1 MALAPSLAA
10 SLAVSSAGFVPDRP
24 DLGHRAE
31 GRDLADPAFFEG
43 SLDPSAPRL
52 LPPAAYRALAFS
64 ELEDDAVWTR
74 TWLTIG
80 LGAEIPAPG
89 DLLPFTAGHHGLHV
103 QRGADGGL
111 VGRFNKAQHGGC
123 RAVPLQCRTGTK
135 TRCSFTACGYS
146 RDGTVLPAGTEGPSP
161 AMHQYLGLRPERL
174 LPVAVNAWGPLVRI
188 NLDPGAGAPEAPPQ
202 GLAALAGETRRAEFS
217 ANWKLV
223 AQALAEGARLG
234 EGAESLHLTGRL
246 ATGEAAVIAVHFPNL
261 VLIEARGETCAVML
275 QPTAL
280 GQTLL
285 RIGLLGGPGAAPS
298 DLEASW
304 ATWLAEIAA
313 RLKRAVAVQASLD
326 GPGAGPR
333 ATADAAGLWLQQRIA
348 ARVQARPM
356 PTDIQPLY
364 ATAQGRG
371 C

>member
-1 MALAPSLAA
+1 MAHATPLAA
-10 SLAVSSAGFVPDRP
+10 SCAGFVPDRP

-31 GRDLADPAFFEG
+31 GRDLADPAFFAD

-52 LPPAAYRALAFS
+52 LPPAAYRALAFA

-74 TWLTIG
+74 SWLAIG
-80 LGAEIPAPG
+80 LAAEIPSPG
-89 DLLPFTAGHHGLHV
+89 DLLPFTTGHHGVHV
-103 QRGADGGL
+103 QRDAAGGF

-146 RDGTVLPAGTEGPSP
+146 RDGTVLPAERDGPTP

-174 LPVAVNAWGPLVRI
+174 LPVAVRAWGPLIRI
-188 NLDPGAGAPEAPPQ
+188 DLDPGAEPPEAAPQ
-202 GLAALAGETRRAEFS
+202 GLAALAGETRRMEFA

-223 AQALAEGARLG
+223 AQALAEGTPRAAG
-234 EGAESLHLTGRL
+234 PHSLDLTGRL
-246 ATGEAAVIAVHFPNL
+246 ATGATAAIALHFPNL
-261 VLIEARGETCAVML
+261 VLIASGPETCAIML

-285 RIGLLGGPGAAPS
+285 RIGLLGPEGASAS
-298 DLEASW
+298 DLESSW
-304 ATWLAEIAA
+304 AAWQAEIAA
-313 RLKRAVAVQASLD
+313 RLAPAVAVQASL
-326 GPGAGPR
+326 GGVAIQPTVR
-333 ATADAAGLWLQQRIA
+333 AAGLWLHQRIA
-348 ARVQARPM
+348 ERVGARPV
-356 PTDIQPLY
+356 PAQSQPLY

>member
-1 MALAPSLAA
+1 MALAAA
-10 SLAVSSAGFVPDRP
+10 TAGFVPDRP
-24 DLGHRAE
+24 DLGHHAE
-31 GRDLADPAFFEG
+31 GLDLADPAFFAD
-43 SLDPSAPRL
+43 SLDPRAPRL
-52 LPPAAYRALAFS
+52 LPPAAYRALAFA

-74 TWLTIG
+74 SWLAIG
-80 LGAEIPAPG
+80 LGAEIPAAD

-103 QRGADGGL
+103 QRTAEGGL

-146 RDGTVLPAGTEGPSP
+146 RDGAVLPAGLEGPTP

-174 LPVAVNAWGPLVRI
+174 LPVAVRAWGPMVRI
-188 NLDPGAGAPEAPPQ
+188 NLDPEAAPPEAAPE
-202 GLAALAGETRRAEFS
+202 GLVALAGETRRVEYA
-217 ANWKLV
+217 ANWKLA
-223 AQALAEGARLG
+223 AQALAEGDRFAQ
-234 EGAESLHLTGRL
+234 APESLHLTGRL
-246 ATGEAAVIAVHFPNL
+246 ATGEAASLALHFPNL

-285 RIGLLGGPGAAPS
+285 RIGLLGPQGRATPDLEVS
-298 DLEASW
+298 LLEASW
-304 ATWLAEIAA
+304 DAWLAEIAA
-313 RLKRAVAVQASLD
+313 RMAPAVAAQAALTRPD
-326 GPGAGPR
+326 
-333 ATADAAGLWLQQRIA
+333 ADEAVPTNAAGLWLQANLA
-348 ARVQARPM
+348 ARVRARPAA
-356 PTDIQPLY
+356 TDTQPLY

>member
-1 MALAPSLAA
+1 MVLAIA
-10 SLAVSSAGFVPDRP
+10 SAGFVPDRP
-24 DLGHRAE
+24 DLGHHAE
-31 GRDLADPAFFEG
+31 GLDLADPAFFAAG
-43 SLDPSAPRL
+43 LDPAAPRL
-52 LPPAAYRALAFS
+52 LPPAAYRALAFA

-74 TWLTIG
+74 SWLAIG

-146 RDGTVLPAGTEGPSP
+146 RDGAVLPAGAEGPTP

-174 LPVAVNAWGPLVRI
+174 LPVAARAWGPLVRI
-188 NLDPGAGAPEAPPQ
+188 NLDPGAAPPEAAPD
-202 GLAALAGETRRAEFS
+202 GLVALAGETRRAEYA
-217 ANWKLV
+217 ANWKLA
-223 AQALAEGARLG
+223 AQALAEGDGCA
-234 EGAESLHLTGRL
+234 EAPESLHLSGRL
-246 ATGEAAVIAVHFPNL
+246 ATGEAASLALHFPNL

-285 RIGLLGGPGAAPS
+285 RIGLLGPEGTATPNFEAS
-298 DLEASW
+298 WLEASW
-304 ATWLAEIAA
+304 DAWLAEIAA
-313 RLKRAVAVQASLD
+313 RMAPAVAAQAALSRSDADEAL
-326 GPGAGPR
+326 
-333 ATADAAGLWLQQRIA
+333 ATNAAGLWLQANLA
-348 ARVQARPM
+348 ARVRARPAA
-356 PTDIQPLY
+356 TDTQPLY

>member
-1 MALAPSLAA
+1 MVLAA
-10 SLAVSSAGFVPDRP
+10 SAGFVPDRP

-31 GRDLADPAFFEG
+31 GVDLADPAFFAD
-43 SLDPSAPRL
+43 SLDPGAPRL
-52 LPPAAYRALAFS
+52 LPPAAYRTLAFA
-64 ELEDDAVWTR
+64 ELEDDAVWTCS
-74 TWLTIG
+74 WLAIG
-80 LGAEIPAPG
+80 LGAEISSPG

-103 QRGADGGL
+103 QREGDGGL

-146 RDGTVLPAGTEGPSP
+146 RDGTVLPASADGPTP

-174 LPVAVNAWGPLVRI
+174 LPVAVRAWGPLVRI
-188 NLDPGAGAPEAPPQ
+188 NLDPGAVPPEAPPE
-202 GLAALAGETRRAEFS
+202 GLAALAAETRRAEF
-217 ANWKLV
+217 ACNWKL
-223 AQALAEGARLG
+223 ALQALAEGERFS
-234 EGAESLHLTGRL
+234 ETSDSLHLTGRL
-246 ATGEAAVIAVHFPNL
+246 ATGEAAAIAVHFPNL

-285 RIGLLGGPGAAPS
+285 RIGLLGS
-298 DLEASW
+298 DDAEPADRETSRESSWEASW
-304 ATWLAEIAA
+304 EASWIAWQAEIAA
-313 RLKRAVAVQASLD
+313 RMAPAVAAQAALS
-326 GPGAGPR
+326 GAVN
-333 ATADAAGLWLQQRIA
+333 AAGLWLQQRIA
-348 ARVQARPM
+348 ARVRARPAI
-356 PTDIQPLY
+356 TDTQPLF

>member
-1 MALAPSLAA
+1 MALAA
-10 SLAVSSAGFVPDRP
+10 SSAGFVPDRP

-31 GRDLADPAFFEG
+31 GLDLADPAFFADG
-43 SLDPSAPRL
+43 LDPSAPRL
-52 LPPAAYRALAFS
+52 LPPAAYRALAFA

-74 TWLTIG
+74 AWLAIG

-89 DLLPFTAGHHGLHV
+89 DLLPFTAGHHGIHV
-103 QRGADGGL
+103 QREAEGGL

-123 RAVPLQCRTGTK
+123 RAVPLQCRTGTR

-146 RDGTVLPAGTEGPSP
+146 RDGTVLLAGSEGPTP

-174 LPVAVNAWGPLVRI
+174 LPVAVQDWGPLIRI
-188 NLDPGAGAPEAPPQ
+188 TLDPGAASSEAPPA
-202 GLAALAGETRRAEFS
+202 GLVALAGETRRVEFA
-217 ANWKLV
+217 ANWKLA
-223 AQALAEGARLG
+223 AQALAVGAPRATG
-234 EGAESLHLTGRL
+234 PQSLHLTGQL
-246 ATGEAAVIAVHFPNL
+246 ATGEAASIVFHFPNL

-285 RIGLLGGPGAAPS
+285 RVGLLGGGGSSPS

-304 ATWLAEIAA
+304 SAWQAEIAA
-313 RLKRAVAVQASLD
+313 RLTPAVALQASL
-326 GPGAGPR
+326 GGSGEPLA
-333 ATADAAGLWLQQRIA
+333 ADAAGLWLQQRIA
-348 ARVQARPM
+348 DSVNARPA
-356 PTDIQPLY
+356 PAQTQPLY

>member
-1 MALAPSLAA
+1 MALPAFLAA
-10 SLAVSSAGFVPDRP
+10 ASAGFVPDRP

-31 GRDLADPAFFEG
+31 GRDLADPAFFAD

-52 LPPAAYRALAFS
+52 LPPAAYRTLAFAG
-64 ELEDDAVWTR
+64 LEDDAVWTR
-74 TWLTIG
+74 SWLAIG
-80 LGAEIPAPG
+80 LEAEIPAPG

-103 QRGADGGL
+103 QRDAAGGL

-123 RAVPLQCRTGTK
+123 RSVPLQCRTGTR

-146 RDGTVLPAGTEGPSP
+146 RDGTVLPAGTDGPTP

-174 LPVAVNAWGPLVRI
+174 LPVAVRAWGPLIRI
-188 NLDPGAGAPEAPPQ
+188 HLDPEAGPPEAAPDD
-202 GLAALAGETRRAEFS
+202 LAAFAGETRRAEFA
-217 ANWKLV
+217 ANWKLA
-223 AQALAEGARLG
+223 AQALAEGTPVAAGPHGLDL
-234 EGAESLHLTGRL
+234 AGRL
-246 ATGEAAVIAVHFPNL
+246 ATGATAAIALHFPNL
-261 VLIEARGETCAVML
+261 VLIASGPETCAIML

-285 RIGLLGGPGAAPS
+285 RIGLLGREGATAP

-304 ATWLAEIAA
+304 AAWQAEIAA
-313 RLKRAVAVQASLD
+313 RLAPAVALQASLD
-326 GPGAGPR
+326 GV
-333 ATADAAGLWLQQRIA
+333 ATPPAANAAGLWLHERIA
-348 ARVQARPM
+348 ERIAERVGARPM
-356 PTDIQPLY
+356 PAQTQPLY

>member
-1 MALAPSLAA
+1 MALAVA
-10 SLAVSSAGFVPDRP
+10 SAGFVPDRP

-31 GRDLADPAFFEG
+31 GFDLANPAFFAD
-43 SLDPSAPRL
+43 SLDPGAPRL
-52 LPPAAYRALAFS
+52 LPPAAYRALAFA

-74 TWLTIG
+74 SWLAIG
-80 LGAEIPAPG
+80 LGAEIPSPG

-103 QRGADGGL
+103 QREPDGGL

-146 RDGTVLPAGTEGPSP
+146 RDGAVLPAGPDGPTP

-174 LPVAVNAWGPLVRI
+174 LPVAARAWGPLVRI
-188 NLDPGAGAPEAPPQ
+188 NLDPAAAPPEPPRE
-202 GLAALAGETRRAEFS
+202 GLTALAGETRRAEFS
-217 ANWKLV
+217 ANWKL
-223 AQALAEGARLG
+223 AMQALAEGEPL
-234 EGAESLHLTGRL
+234 AEASDSLRLTGRL
-246 ATGEAAVIAVHFPNL
+246 ATGELATIAVYFPNL
-261 VLIEARGETCAVML
+261 VLIAGRAETCAVML

-285 RIGLLGGPGAAPS
+285 RIGLLGSGDAESAAAAPGRM
-298 DLEASW
+298 SW
-304 ATWLAEIAA
+304 DTWLAEIAA
-313 RLKRAVAVQASLD
+313 RMAPAVATQAALT
-326 GPGAGPR
+326 GPEADDPR
-333 ATADAAGLWLQQRIA
+333 PTNAAGLWLQRNIA
-348 ARVQARPM
+348 ARVLARPAA
-356 PTDIQPLY
+356 TETQPLY

>member
-1 MALAPSLAA
+1 MALAVA
-10 SLAVSSAGFVPDRP
+10 SAGFVPDRP

-31 GRDLADPAFFEG
+31 GLDLADPAFFAD
-43 SLDPSAPRL
+43 SLDPAAPRL
-52 LPPAAYRALAFS
+52 LPPAAYRTLAFA

-74 TWLTIG
+74 SWLAIG

-103 QRGADGGL
+103 QRGVDGGL

-146 RDGTVLPAGTEGPSP
+146 RDGAVLPAGREGPTP

-174 LPVAVNAWGPLVRI
+174 LPVAARAWGPMVRI
-188 NLDPGAGAPEAPPQ
+188 SLDPEAAPAEVPPD
-202 GLAALAGETRRAEFS
+202 GLVARSGETRRAEYA
-217 ANWKLV
+217 ANWKLA
-223 AQALAEGARLG
+223 AQALAEGERL
-234 EGAESLHLTGRL
+234 EHAPDSLHLSGHL
-246 ATGEAAVIAVHFPNL
+246 ATGEVAAIAVHFPNL
-261 VLIEARGETCAVML
+261 VLIEARGETCAVIL

-285 RIGLLGGPGAAPS
+285 RIGLLGRDGAEQG
-298 DLEASW
+298 DLEVAW
-304 ATWLAEIAA
+304 TAWLAEIAA
-313 RLKRAVAVQASLD
+313 RMAPAVAAQAALTR
-326 GPGAGPR
+326 PE
-333 ATADAAGLWLQQRIA
+333 ADRPLPTNAAGLWLQRCIA
-348 ARVQARPM
+348 ARVRARPAA
-356 PTDIQPLY
+356 TDTQPLY